1 MNLQLKGFTAAE
13 TETSGARGNR
23 AAEILLAALK
33 STKAIDLNAMRIF
46 VRDRA
51 LEDGAKTH
59 REVETVEIELTQG
72 DLWHL
77 WQHIDPERNT
87 PVQLIQ
93 AAGSTRES
101 VRNRNADGENGPG
114 YREVQVEYTESV
126 IANVL
131 NIRIHEG
138 QAEAEIEFVAEF
150 ESYVF

>member
-1 MNLQLKGFTAAE
+1 MNLHLSNFPAADSE
-13 TETSGARGNR
+13 TGSARKSR
-23 AAEILLAALK
+23 AVEILLAALR

-59 REVETVEIELTQG
+59 REAETVEIELTQG

-93 AAGSTRES
+93 AAGSTHES
-101 VRNRNADGENGPG
+101 VRDRNRDSQNGPA
-114 YREVQVEYTESV
+114 YRDVQVEYTESV
-126 IANVL
+126 IAHVL

-138 QAEAEIEFVAEF
+138 QAEAEIEFIAEY